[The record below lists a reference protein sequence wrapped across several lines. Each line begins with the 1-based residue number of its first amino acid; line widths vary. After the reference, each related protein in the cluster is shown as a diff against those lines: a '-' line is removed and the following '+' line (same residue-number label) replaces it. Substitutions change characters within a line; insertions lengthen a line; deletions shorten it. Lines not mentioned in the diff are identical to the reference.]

1 MTEDEIVEAIRV
13 LPNLLPP
20 ASPEAIS
27 QAEEAIG
34 HPLPP
39 LLRRL
44 YLEIANGGFGP
55 RGGILGV
62 AGSEYE
68 HHFEVADILDVD
80 QSTRDDWPGMLW
92 LFDWGAGIWSVM
104 DSRDPAGPMW
114 IWDPNF
120 DEIEYPDES
129 LLIPQNMTLAE
140 WLTESLNGN
149 LEKAFET
156 SGLIAVSER
165 RAVFDIGPDEL
176 EYASPEPLTDDEII
190 DAISRLHPLIPPAP
204 LLAVEEAER
213 VIGFDFPPLLR
224 RIYLEVSNGGVGP
237 GRSILGVP
245 ITGTVQSADIVE
257 FYRIWTSGSDPFVPP
272 GFIWLCDWGNAIWS
286 LVDCRDPSGPMWIWD
301 PMGPYRR
308 PDQISSEEE
317 KSVDHPE
324 LLAQNMTLAEWLTEW
339 LKGSFTKDFKP
350 SGLRAVAAHRGG
362 LHRPFALG

>member
-1 MTEDEIVEAIRV
+1 MAEDEIIEAIRV

-44 YLEIANGGFGP
+44 YPEIANGGFGP

-92 LFDWGAGIWSVM
+92 LFDWSAGIWSVM

-114 IWDPNF
+114 IWN
-120 DEIEYPDES
+120 
-129 LLIPQNMTLAE
+129 
-140 WLTESLNGN
+140 
-149 LEKAFET
+149 
-156 SGLIAVSER
+156 
-165 RAVFDIGPDEL
+165 
-176 EYASPEPLTDDEII
+176 
-190 DAISRLHPLIPPAP
+190 
-204 LLAVEEAER
+204 
-213 VIGFDFPPLLR
+213 
-224 RIYLEVSNGGVGP
+224 
-237 GRSILGVP
+237 
-245 ITGTVQSADIVE
+245 
-257 FYRIWTSGSDPFVPP
+257 
-272 GFIWLCDWGNAIWS
+272 
-286 LVDCRDPSGPMWIWD
+286 

-324 LLAQNMTLAEWLTEW
+324 LLAQNMTIAEWLTEW
-339 LKGSFTKDFKP
+339 LKGSFAKDFKP

-362 LHRPFALG
+362 LYRPFVLG

>member
-1 MTEDEIVEAIRV
+1 MVDMTEDEIIEAIRV

-27 QAEEAIG
+27 QVEEVLG

-44 YLEIANGGFGP
+44 YLEVANGGFGP

-68 HHFEVADILDVD
+68 HHSEVADILDMD
-80 QSTRDDWPGMLW
+80 QSTRDDWPGMIW
-92 LFDWGAGIWSVM
+92 LFDWGGGIWSVM
-104 DSRDPAGPMW
+104 DSRDPAGSMW

-120 DEIEYPDES
+120 DESEYPDES
-129 LLIPQNMTLAE
+129 LLSPQNMTLAE

-165 RAVFDIGPDEL
+165 RAGFDLALDEL
-176 EYASPEPLTDDEII
+176 EYDSPELMADDEII
-190 DAISRLHPLIPPAP
+190 DAISRLSPLMPPAP
-204 LLAVEEAER
+204 LLAVEEAEQA
-213 VIGFDFPPLLR
+213 IGFHFPPLLR
-224 RIYLEVSNGGVGP
+224 KLYLEVSNGGVGP

-245 ITGTVQSADIVE
+245 IRGVVQSADIVE
-257 FYRIWTSGSDPFVPP
+257 FHRVWNSGSDSFAPP
-272 GFIWLCDWGNAIWS
+272 GLVWLCDWGNAIWS

-301 PMGPYRR
+301 PMGPYLQ
-308 PDQISSEEE
+308 PKPISSEEE
-317 KSVDHPE
+317 KSVGRSA
-324 LLAQNMTLAEWLTEW
+324 LLEQNMTLAEWLTEW
-339 LKGSFTKDFKP
+339 LGGSFTKDFKP
-350 SGLRAVAAHRGG
+350 SSLRAVAALRGG
-362 LHRPFALG
+362 LH